1 MSPDTNRWCKRCD
14 AWTDHDM
21 RQHEQP
27 SACPDCLALAKW
39 VLELL
44 STTDYR
50 RLQIAKEIDAFITE
64 RE

>member
-39 VLELL
+39 MRDMA
-44 STTDYR
+44 STGSPY
-50 RLQIAKEIDAFITE
+50 QQGIDAFIRE